1 MKTIR
6 RIYLYA
12 VAFVSLETVLWG
24 VINLARSM
32 AAGRT
37 AAGNTSQLAGA
48 LSLILV
54 GVPVFLLHWWFA
66 QRLALQEVDERAART
81 RTIFLY
87 GSVLAAGVPV
97 VQNVLALT
105 NRLLSIVFGL
115 TAQSALIGSDQTI
128 SDNLIAILMNAVV
141 TVYLVKVV
149 VDDWKAL
156 PQAEAL
162 ADTRRLFRYAWLI
175 YGLGLLAFGVQQ
187 TIAYIFGLPQAIDF
201 GSRSLLSNGLATL
214 LVGAPVWVYFQR
226 KIESNLDER
235 VERESLLRVA
245 ILFIL
250 ALGGVAL
257 VLGAS
262 GLVLY
267 HLLRG
272 LFGAGW
278 SLGELLAELS
288 YPFSVAVP
296 AGIIWAYYGRLFNFE
311 LTSLTDQIQSELLRR
326 LYRYLLAFMGL
337 GATFFGMQSV
347 VAYILDALIGFQLS
361 FGPGLGERLA
371 GAFALLTVGLPLWV
385 YSWGTISALASLE
398 GEAGDRARRSLIRKT
413 YLFGILF
420 VGVIGLMVSAGALLF
435 QLISALL
442 GDPQE
447 QLMRQITQLLGLMF
461 LFSIF
466 LVYHWQAMQADNR
479 LAEKALA
486 RRYSLFP
493 VLVLAEDGL
502 ESDFSTAVLEA
513 LERHAPALP
522 VAVHPYNQGVPDET
536 LSAARAVILPAELV
550 ARPSEALR
558 LWLQGFDGPRIVVPT
573 QAQGWLWVFGSGRTL
588 KSLANQAA
596 RAIRQLAEEEPVAS
610 PREASP
616 WMAAVYLL
624 AGLAALQIVFVVVSI
639 LTSVLL
645 R

>member
-24 VINLARSM
+24 TINLARSM

-37 AAGNTSQLAGA
+37 VAGNTSQLAGA

-66 QRLALQEVDERAART
+66 QRLALQEVEERSARI
-81 RTIFLY
+81 RAIFLY
-87 GSVLAAGVPV
+87 GSVLAAGIPV
-97 VQNVLALT
+97 AQNVLALAS
-105 NRLLSIVFGL
+105 RLLSFAFGL
-115 TAQSALIGSDQTI
+115 TAQAAFIGGNQTI

-141 TVYLVKVV
+141 AAYLLKVAAG
-149 VDDWKAL
+149 DWQAL
-156 PQAEAL
+156 SESESL
-162 ADTRRLFRYAWLI
+162 ADTRRLFRYVWLI
-175 YGLGLLAFGVQQ
+175 YGLGWLAFGVQQ
-187 TIAYIFGLPQAIDF
+187 TIAYIFSLPQAIDF
-201 GSRSLLSNGLATL
+201 GSRSMLADGLASL

-226 KIESNLDER
+226 KIENTLDDHT
-235 VERESLLRVA
+235 ERESPLRLA

-250 ALGGVAL
+250 ALGGVGV

-267 HLLRG
+267 QLLRG

-296 AGIIWAYYGRLFNFE
+296 AGTIWAFYGRLFNFE
-311 LTSLTDQIQSELLRR
+311 LITLTDQIQRELLRR
-326 LYRYLLAFMGL
+326 LYRYLLSFMGL
-337 GATFFGMQSV
+337 GATFFGVQGLL
-347 VAYILDALIGFQLS
+347 AYILNTLLGFQSSL
-361 FGPGLGERLA
+361 GPGLGNRLA
-371 GAFALLTVGLPLWV
+371 GAFALLTVGLPLWIF
-385 YSWGTISALASLE
+385 SWGTISALARLE

-413 YLFGILF
+413 YLYGILF
-420 VGVIGLMVSAGALLF
+420 VGVIGLMISAGALLF

-447 QLMRQITQLLGLMF
+447 QLLRQTSQLLGWMV

-466 LVYHWQAMQADNR
+466 LIYHWRAMQADNR

-493 VLVLAEDGL
+493 VLVLAEEGVD
-502 ESDFSTAVLEA
+502 SDFSAAMLEA

-522 VAVHPYNQGVPDET
+522 VAVHSYSQGVPDET

-558 LWLQGFDGPRIVVPT
+558 LWLQGFDGPRVVVPT
-573 QAQGWLWVFGSGRTL
+573 QAEGWLWVFGSGRTL

-596 RAIRQLAEEEPVAS
+596 RTIRELAEDEPIAS
-610 PREASP
+610 PREASS
-616 WMAAVYLL
+616 WMAVIYIL
-624 AGLAALQIVFVVVSI
+624 AGLAALQIGLLVVSLI
-639 LTSVLL
+639 ASVLF